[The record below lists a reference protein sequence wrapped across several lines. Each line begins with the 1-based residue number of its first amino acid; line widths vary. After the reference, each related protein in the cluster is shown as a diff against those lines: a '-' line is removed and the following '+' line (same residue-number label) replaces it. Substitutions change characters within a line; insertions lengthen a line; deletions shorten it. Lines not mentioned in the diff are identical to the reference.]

1 MSQNGFEIREAT
13 CADDIAIAADLFREY
28 QTWLD
33 VDLCFQDF
41 EAELLNVAEMY
52 AQPRGIIYIAS
63 VNGEDVGV
71 GALRPVSG
79 DRCEMKRV
87 YVRESARGLGVGKC
101 IIDMLIA
108 RGQQAGYETMVLDTL
123 PKLEMAQAI
132 YRALGFRKIPPYYNN
147 PLPGV
152 VYFEKIL

>member
-1 MSQNGFEIREAT
+1 MTDAGFEIRIAEGVT
-13 CADDIAIAADLFREY
+13 DIAIAADLFREY

-41 EAELLNVAEMY
+41 EAELSNVADMY

-71 GALRPVSG
+71 GALRPLSET
-79 DRCEMKRV
+79 RSEMKRV
-87 YVRESARGLGVGKC
+87 YVRETARGLGIGKR
-101 IIDMLIA
+101 IIDLLIA
-108 RGQQAGYETMVLDTL
+108 RATNVGYTSMVLDTL
-123 PKLEMAQAI
+123 PKLETAQGI
-132 YRALGFRKIPPYYNN
+132 YKALGFEQIPPYYEN